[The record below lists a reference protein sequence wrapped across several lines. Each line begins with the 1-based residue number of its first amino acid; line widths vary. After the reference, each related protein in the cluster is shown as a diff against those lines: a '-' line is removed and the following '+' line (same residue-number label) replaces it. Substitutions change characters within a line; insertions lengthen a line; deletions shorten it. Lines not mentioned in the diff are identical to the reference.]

1 MSGGF
6 SFRRMAQV
14 LRRDAVCGRR
24 QWLTMLA
31 GLSALMF
38 VVFLFVTDNGGRW
51 WAGGY
56 AANAMNFVMVVMAVG
71 SALPIRDFSDK
82 GRVLAWFMLPAS
94 PMEKFA
100 SRLLQCTLGMLLVC
114 IAALFIA
121 DAAHYAVCLVLG
133 KTEGHLSVSA
143 ALVGQLAHEAGRRIA
158 LEREF
163 GGSGVVVMASVCL
176 AHVWVLSAIWLA
188 SVASRTRKAFFLLL
202 ALLCFFGMFYI
213 SLQHFLIYM
222 YGRTG
227 FYILI
232 CLNVALIV
240 ADYALSY
247 RLFRRMQLVGGRWFN
262 V

>member
-1 MSGGF
+1 MSGCF

-24 QWLTMLA
+24 QWLTILA

-71 SALPIRDFSDK
+71 SALPIRDFADK
-82 GRVLAWFMLPAS
+82 GRFFAGLMLPAS

-100 SRLLQCTLGMLLVC
+100 SRLLQCTLGILLVC

-133 KTEGHLSVSA
+133 KTEGQLSVSA
-143 ALVGQLAHEAGRRIA
+143 ALVGQLVYEAGRRMA

-163 GGSGVVVMASVCL
+163 GGSGVVVMVSVCL

-188 SVASRTRKAFFLLL
+188 SVASRTRKAFFLLI

-213 SLQHFLIYM
+213 SLQHFLVHM
-222 YGRTG
+222 YNRTG

-232 CLNVALIV
+232 CLNATLIV
-240 ADYALSY
+240 ANYVLSY

>member
-1 MSGGF
+1 MAASGTV
-6 SFRRMAQV
+6 RR
-14 LRRDAVCGRR
+14 LRAD
-24 QWLTMLA
+24 
-31 GLSALMF
+31 
-38 VVFLFVTDNGGRW
+38 
-51 WAGGY
+51 
-56 AANAMNFVMVVMAVG
+56 G
-71 SALPIRDFSDK
+71 S
-82 GRVLAWFMLPAS
+82 
-94 PMEKFA
+94 
-100 SRLLQCTLGMLLVC
+100 
-114 IAALFIA
+114 
-121 DAAHYAVCLVLG
+121 
-133 KTEGHLSVSA
+133 
-143 ALVGQLAHEAGRRIA
+143 
-158 LEREF
+158 
-163 GGSGVVVMASVCL
+163 
-176 AHVWVLSAIWLA
+176 VLSAIRLA